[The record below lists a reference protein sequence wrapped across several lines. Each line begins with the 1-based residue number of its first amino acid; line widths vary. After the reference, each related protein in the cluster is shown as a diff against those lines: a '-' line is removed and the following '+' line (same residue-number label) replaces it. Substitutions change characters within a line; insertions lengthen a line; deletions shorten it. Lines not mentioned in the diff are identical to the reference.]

1 MQVVRFILFTPVFL
15 VISPILLLLGI
26 IILVM
31 DTREGPLRLLLLDEV
46 RAYGFVKGFGR
57 FMRNVF
63 VPTYRH
69 NVQSFV
75 LGAAGIL
82 VVTVGLRGVGLLPVE
97 VIYAALGLEFAL
109 LVLWAI
115 TVYYTEESPI
125 TENGKTL
132 VHMKQQ
138 ADGNEKLAASI
149 RELSATMALLE
160 QRLRLAEA
168 RFEQLGNLDGSLQEL
183 TAKLNTLVG
192 DQLSLHVRRELD
204 QLLAEVGKRV
214 AETRTSESKF
224 NEIK

>member
-1 MQVVRFILFTPVFL
+1 MRVVRLILFTPVFL

-31 DTREGPLRLLLLDEV
+31 DTREGPLRLLFFDEV

-57 FMRNVF
+57 FMQNIF

-69 NVQSFV
+69 HVQSFV

-82 VVTVGLRGVGLLPVE
+82 VVTVGLRGVGLLPVG

-109 LVLWAI
+109 LILWAI

-125 TENGKTL
+125 TENGNTL
-132 VHMKQQ
+132 VHMKLQS
-138 ADGNEKLAASI
+138 DGNEKLAASI

-168 RFEQLGNLDGSLQEL
+168 RFEQLGNLDASIQTLA
-183 TAKLNTLVG
+183 TKLNTLVG
-192 DQLSLHVRRELD
+192 DQLSLHVRREFE
-204 QLLAEVGKRV
+204 QLLAELSKRV
-214 AETRTSESKF
+214 TDNRSGEAKV